1 MKLHLLTPASLEQAT
16 GRYAGRCAACEQPL
30 EPSDR
35 VVHMYGEKFHHQCAF
50 YRDASATSPQTAGAA
65 G

>member
-1 MKLHLLTPASLEQAT
+1 MKLHLLKPASLEPASA
-16 GRYAGRCAACEQPL
+16 RYMGRCAACEQPL

-35 VVHMYGEKFHHQCAF
+35 IVHMYGEKFHHQCAF
-50 YRDASATSPQTAGAA
+50 YRDSSATPTQSAGAS